1 MHKGYFEQNLE
12 GSDVARRN
20 RYRELESMM
29 MKIFAGDAVAFLL
42 YIIFA
47 GKGWNAVKI
56 IAAVVV
62 LLVSVFALV
71 WLFIV
76 KEMFR
81 RRSLW
86 MVTGFGAI
94 LICLLVSLVL
104 KYPCPPV
111 VSGLAD
117 LPAAA
122 ATLPTVTP

>member
-1 MHKGYFEQNLE
+1 M
-12 GSDVARRN
+12 ARRN
-20 RYRELESMM
+20 RYRELESLMT
-29 MKIFAGDAVAFLL
+29 KIFAGDAAAFLL

-47 GKGWNAVKI
+47 GRGWTAVKV
-56 IAAVVV
+56 IAAAVV
-62 LLVSVFALV
+62 LLVSVFSLI

-94 LICLLVSLVL
+94 LICLLVSLIL

-111 VSGLAD
+111 VS
-117 LPAAA
+117 LP
-122 ATLPTVTP
+122 PVGSTVPPVVP

>member
-1 MHKGYFEQNLE
+1 MAK
-12 GSDVARRN
+12 RN

-29 MKIFAGDAVAFLL
+29 MKIFAGDAAAFLL

-47 GKGWNAVKI
+47 GRGWNVVKI

-111 VSGLAD
+111 VSAVSN
-117 LPAAA
+117 LPTAAS
-122 ATLPTVTP
+122 TLPTVLP

>member
-1 MHKGYFEQNLE
+1 M
-12 GSDVARRN
+12 ARRN

-29 MKIFAGDAVAFLL
+29 MKIFAGDAAVFLL

-47 GKGWNAVKI
+47 GRGWNVVKI

-62 LLVSVFALV
+62 LLISIFALV
-71 WLFIV
+71 WLFMV

-111 VSGLAD
+111 VSGASNAPQTTFV
-117 LPAAA
+117 LPSI
-122 ATLPTVTP
+122 LPYIAI

>member
-1 MHKGYFEQNLE
+1 M
-12 GSDVARRN
+12 ARRN

-29 MKIFAGDAVAFLL
+29 IKIFAGDAVAFLL

-47 GKGWNAVKI
+47 GRGWNAVKI

-62 LLVSVFALV
+62 LLVSAFALV

-111 VSGLAD
+111 ASAVSN
-117 LPAAA
+117 LPTAAS
-122 ATLPTVTP
+122 TLPTVLP